1 MIGPR
6 FKVGDKVR
14 VLRSWAGLVSGDI
27 ATVHAIHSEDTTYQ
41 FVVLKEALA
50 SHPSHNFGTDRLEVY
65 TPPIKSGTQL
75 AKVRDLTLGQGSWT
89 LSGIA
94 AATGASEA
102 AASARLRD
110 LRAMGYTVTC
120 SKPKGEAQRRYEVR
134 TAAIALPA

>member
-65 TPPIKSGTQL
+65 TPPIKADTQL
-75 AKVRDLTLGQGSWT
+75 GKVLALTNGQGSWT
-89 LSGIA
+89 LAGIA

-102 AASARLRD
+102 AMSARLRE
-110 LRAMGYTVTC
+110 LRTYGYDVTC
-120 SKPKGEAQRRYEVR
+120 EKPKGEAQRRYTVR
-134 TAAIALPA
+134 AAAIALPA